1 MSKPTK
7 HDHPIHLACSGKTYQ
22 YYRTLPESFPRATG
36 TPKQIRWALR
46 SNLDIAKLCT
56 RKLNLAF
63 DDLVSSALLHS
74 WTGQRALQG
83 LENIRKEHEQYL
95 QDLYLPLGDLPAPH
109 RLASSDLSEGYQRLN
124 QAIRNGNVVATG
136 RDGMYRLKLKPSA
149 ELLKHCLITFNR
161 LDWPLDT
168 TELEVACW
176 RAAYIFQAIA
186 ILERWTGNGMLY
198 PLHGHLVVIL
208 ALHDYLAYVRE
219 DHGLGLQAIP
229 SSLPQSTSDLLK
241 HAPLQNLSTLK
252 HLNCLHIY
260 QDVDGYFVLEVDF
273 SPLGISGATHKLN
286 LKCTSIIVVTLAI
299 SFLMHEIGEI
309 LDGLAHPDHHS
320 NDSPSLALHQ
330 LGDLLRRHLSL
341 EQDVEPLDASLLEST
356 ESAPEAIDP
365 KIAAAI
371 TAMASLLP
379 KAQQNAL
386 QQLLNAPPPAYSG
399 SELPSRAL
407 RFGEMVKSFTRQQD
421 REQTWSHP
429 RTRQLNHS
437 RLEVLLEI
445 VGADR
450 VVSTLTR
457 AELIRIRDSIRL
469 YPRNRN
475 KLVGYRQTPLHEVIT
490 QGNYMPINPRTGKQ
504 YFELL
509 QRILRYA
516 RDHELIAED
525 QSSGLTFN
533 TKGAPSARRRTYNHS
548 QIEKLLQ
555 GPVYTL
561 TKPERWRLDDY
572 KFWLPLLGLFQGA
585 RLNELCQLRVEDVRQ
600 EQGIWI
606 ISINDQGGKRLKNSG
621 SSRDIPLHRAVLNA
635 GFLEFVD
642 KRHAESDSSPKAPL
656 FTGLPSYG
664 IGYNSHVASKW
675 FLGNSSN
682 SAGYLAQCGLSE
694 HQLTF
699 HGLRHSF
706 VSQARNQNLNIL
718 VVKALVGHTDSS
730 VTGGYGD
737 SYPLSVLNEVLQ
749 QIDYQVELNHIHY
762 QHYQQLKIQQGK
774 PRIGRAA
781 SEPSNTT
788 HRKPKGWRYYLA
800 TDPDS

>member
-7 HDHPIHLACSGKTYQ
+7 HDRPTHLACSGKAFQ

-36 TPKQIRWALR
+36 TPKQIRWALG
-46 SNLDIAKLCT
+46 SNLAIAKLCT
-56 RKLNLAF
+56 YKLNLAF
-63 DDLVSSALLHS
+63 NDLVSNALMHS
-74 WTGQRALQG
+74 WTGQRALQA
-83 LENIRKEHEQYL
+83 LESIRKEHVQHL
-95 QDLYLPLGDLPAPH
+95 QDLVLPLGDLPSPH
-109 RLASSDLSEGYQRLN
+109 RLTSSDLSEGYQRLN
-124 QAIRNGNVVATG
+124 QAMKDGYGVTMG
-136 RDGMYRLKLKPSA
+136 RDGRYRLKIKPSA
-149 ELLKHCLITFNR
+149 ELLTRCLIHFDR

-168 TELEVACW
+168 DELEVACW
-176 RAAYIFQAIA
+176 RAAYIYQALA
-186 ILERWTGNGMLY
+186 GLERWPGNGMLY
-198 PLHGHLVVIL
+198 PLHGHRVVLL
-208 ALHDYLAYVRE
+208 ALHDYLSYIRE
-219 DHGLGLQAIP
+219 GHGVGLQSIP
-229 SSLPQSTSDLLK
+229 SSLPQSASELLK
-241 HAPLQNLSTLK
+241 HPPLDTPYRPK
-252 HLNCLHIY
+252 HLNCLHIC
-260 QDVDGYFVLEVDF
+260 QDAEGFFVLEMDF
-273 SPLGISGATHKLN
+273 SPLGITGVTHKLN
-286 LKCTSIIVVTLAI
+286 LKCTSVIVVTLAI
-299 SFLMHEIGEI
+299 SFLMQEIGEI
-309 LDGLAHPDHHS
+309 LTCLGQAEHHTHDLS
-320 NDSPSLALHQ
+320 SVAVHQ
-330 LGDLLRRHLSL
+330 IEDLLSRHLDQ
-341 EQDVEPLDASLLEST
+341 EHGDKPLDALLLESP
-356 ESAPEAIDP
+356 ESPPETIDP
-365 KIAAAI
+365 KIVAAI

-386 QQLLNAPPPAYSG
+386 QQLLDAPPPVYSG
-399 SELPSRAL
+399 NELPSRAL
-407 RFGEMVKSFTRQQD
+407 RFGEMVKSFSSQQD

-457 AELIRIRDSIRL
+457 AEFIRIRDSIRL

-475 KLVGYRQTPLHEVIT
+475 KLVGYRQAPLHEVIA
-490 QGNYMPINPRTGKQ
+490 QGNYTPINPRTGKQ

-525 QSSGLTFN
+525 QSNGLTFN
-533 TKGAPSARRRTYNHS
+533 TKGAPNARRRTYNHG

-561 TKPERWRLDDY
+561 TRPERWRLDDY

-600 EQGIWI
+600 EQDIWI

-621 SSRDIPLHRAVLNA
+621 STRDIPLHVALLNA
-635 GFLEFVD
+635 GFLEFVQQRRD
-642 KRHAESDSSPKAPL
+642 EPGSTPKTQL

-664 IGYNSHVASKW
+664 IGYNSHIASKW

-682 SAGYLAQCGLSE
+682 SAGYLAQCGLAE
-694 HQLTF
+694 DQLTF

-706 VSQARNQNLNIL
+706 VTQARNQNLNIL
-718 VVKALVGHTDSS
+718 VVKALVGHIDSS

-749 QIDYQVELNHIHY
+749 QINYEVGLQHIHY
-762 QHYQQLKIQQGK
+762 QHYERLKTLQGK
-774 PRIGRAA
+774 TTRTSTSPTQH
-781 SEPSNTT
+781 NTIR
-788 HRKPKGWRYYLA
+788 RKLKSWRYHLPYI
-800 TDPDS
+800 SES

>member
-7 HDHPIHLACSGKTYQ
+7 HDRPIHLACSGKAYQ

-36 TPKQIRWALR
+36 TPKQIRWALG

-56 RKLNLAF
+56 RKLNLEF

-83 LENIRKEHEQYL
+83 LESIRKEHEQYL

-124 QAIRNGNVVATG
+124 QAIRNGNVVAMG
-136 RDGMYRLKLKPSA
+136 RDGMYRLELKPSA
-149 ELLKHCLITFNR
+149 ELLKRCLIMFHR
-161 LDWPLDT
+161 LDWHLDT

-186 ILERWTGNGMLY
+186 ILERWTGNGILY
-198 PLHGHLVVIL
+198 PLHGHRVVIL

-219 DHGLGLQAIP
+219 DRGLGLQAIP
-229 SSLPQSTSDLLK
+229 SSLPQSASDLLK
-241 HAPLQNLSTLK
+241 HAPLQNLSTPK

-260 QDVDGYFVLEVDF
+260 QDVDGVFVLEVDF
-273 SPLGISGATHKLN
+273 SSLGITGATHKLN
-286 LKCTSIIVVTLAI
+286 LKCTSVIVVTLAV

-309 LDGLAHPDHHS
+309 LACLEHAGHHTHDLS
-320 NDSPSLALHQ
+320 CIAVHQ
-330 LGDLLRRHLSL
+330 IEELLCRHLDL
-341 EQDVEPLDASLLEST
+341 EHGDKPLDTLLLEST
-356 ESAPEAIDP
+356 ESPPETIDP

-386 QQLLNAPPPAYSG
+386 QQLLNAPPPVYSG
-399 SELPSRAL
+399 NELPSRAL
-407 RFGEMVKSFTRQQD
+407 RFGDMVKSFSSQQD

-457 AELIRIRDSIRL
+457 AELIRIRDSIRI

-475 KLVGYRQTPLHEVIT
+475 KLVGYRQAPLHEVVT
-490 QGNYMPINPRTGKQ
+490 QGNYTPINPRTGKQ

-525 QSSGLTFN
+525 LSSGLTFN

-548 QIEKLLQ
+548 QIHKLLQ

-561 TKPERWRLDDY
+561 TRPERWRLDDY

-585 RLNELCQLRVEDVRQ
+585 RLNELCQLRLEDVRQ
-600 EQGIWI
+600 EQDIWI

-621 SSRDIPLHRAVLNA
+621 STRDIPLHDAVLNA
-635 GFLEFVD
+635 GFLEFVQQ
-642 KRHAESDSSPKAPL
+642 RRAEPGNTSKTQL
-656 FTGLPSYG
+656 FIGLPSYG

-682 SAGYLAQCGLSE
+682 SAGYLAQCGLAE
-694 HQLTF
+694 DQLTF
-699 HGLRHSF
+699 HGLRHTF
-706 VSQARNQNLNIL
+706 VTQARNQNLNIL
-718 VVKALVGHTDSS
+718 VVKALVGHVDSS

-749 QIDYQVELNHIHY
+749 QIDYEVGLQHIHY
-762 QHYQQLKIQQGK
+762 QHYERLKLMQGK
-774 PRIGRAA
+774 APRTSTATTQH
-781 SEPSNTT
+781 NTT
-788 HRKPKGWRYYLA
+788 RRKSKSWRSHLPYI
-800 TDPDS
+800 SES